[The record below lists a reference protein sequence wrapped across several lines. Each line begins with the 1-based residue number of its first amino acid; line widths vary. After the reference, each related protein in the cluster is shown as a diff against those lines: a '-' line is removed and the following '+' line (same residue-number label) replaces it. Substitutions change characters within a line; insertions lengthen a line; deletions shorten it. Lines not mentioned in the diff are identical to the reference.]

1 VFDSDH
7 KESPTDHAV
16 HSPSVVLT
24 ASWH

>member
-16 HSPSVVLT
+16 HSPSVFST